1 MDIMKIES
9 KFMTGLIG
17 KIIKKV
23 VSSKLGY
30 DVDFIINTIQV
41 KIDDD
46 TANAHVDLIARMPK
60 QALSDLVTGKM
71 DL

>member
-9 KFMTGLIG
+9 KFMTGLVG

-30 DVDFIINTIQV
+30 DVDVIINTIQV

-46 TANAHVDLIARMPK
+46 MANAHVDMIARMPK